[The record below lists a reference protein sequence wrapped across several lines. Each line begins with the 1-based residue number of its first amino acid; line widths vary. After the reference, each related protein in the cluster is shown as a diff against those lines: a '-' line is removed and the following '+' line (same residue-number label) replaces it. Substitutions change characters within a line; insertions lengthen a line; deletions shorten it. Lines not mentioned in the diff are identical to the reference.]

1 MKKTQEQIHY
11 NMQRVKSKDSEI
23 EKILR
28 NALWNKGYRYRKNVK
43 DVFGHPDI
51 VFKSK
56 KVAIFCDS
64 EFWHGYDWERKKNE
78 IKTRQDFWIPKI
90 ERNMQRDKEVN
101 MKLSEGG
108 WTVLR
113 FWGTEIKKQTEN
125 CVKEIEKCIKR

>member
-43 DVFGHPDI
+43 DIFGHPDI

-101 MKLSEGG
+101 MKLSEEG

>member
-1 MKKTQEQIHY
+1 MKTTQEQIHY

-43 DVFGHPDI
+43 DIFGHPDI

-101 MKLSEGG
+101 MKLSEEG

>member
-43 DVFGHPDI
+43 DIFGHPDI

-56 KVAIFCDS
+56 KVAVFCDS
-64 EFWHGYDWERKKNE
+64 EFWHGYDWEHKKNE
-78 IKTRQDFWIPKI
+78 IKTRQDFWISKI
-90 ERNMQRDKEVN
+90 ERNMQRDKDVN
-101 MKLSEGG
+101 RKLSEDG

>member
-43 DVFGHPDI
+43 DIFGHPDI

-78 IKTRQDFWIPKI
+78 IKTREDFWIPKI

-101 MKLSEGG
+101 MKLSEEG